1 MAQKKSQVQN
11 FEKAFDYTLFLGKY
25 LPTFKCSSQNS
36 TSVDTL
42 FFEYKNQILTLCTG
56 GKKDILDI
64 VSNHSEQ
71 SATTY
76 DPNSEETTNN
86 DCDDYDEDNF
96 ETALESFEAYTSK
109 FLSARNAK
117 QC

>member
-1 MAQKKSQVQN
+1 MC
-11 FEKAFDYTLFLGKY
+11 L
-25 LPTFKCSSQNS
+25 
-36 TSVDTL
+36 
-42 FFEYKNQILTLCTG
+42 G
-56 GKKDILDI
+56 GKKDSLDI

-86 DCDDYDEDNF
+86 ECDDYDEDNF

-109 FLSARNAK
+109 FHKEKNTRGEN
-117 QC
+117 

>member
-42 FFEYKNQILTLCTG
+42 IYGVLTLFNIFLF
-56 GKKDILDI
+56 DLDVTI
-64 VSNHSEQ
+64 SVRSGMFVVETQGMHHFVQN
-71 SATTY
+71 
-76 DPNSEETTNN
+76 TTNVAQ
-86 DCDDYDEDNF
+86 
-96 ETALESFEAYTSK
+96 TMT
-109 FLSARNAK
+109 
-117 QC
+117 

>member
-1 MAQKKSQVQN
+1 M
-11 FEKAFDYTLFLGKY
+11 
-25 LPTFKCSSQNS
+25 
-36 TSVDTL
+36 
-42 FFEYKNQILTLCTG
+42 
-56 GKKDILDI
+56 
-64 VSNHSEQ
+64 SNHSEQ

-109 FLSARNAK
+109 FLSAINLFTIF
-117 QC
+117 

>member
-42 FFEYKNQILTLCTG
+42 VAVALQLHCSCVAVTICPEALTNKAVFSVL
-56 GKKDILDI
+56 L
-64 VSNHSEQ
+64 
-71 SATTY
+71 
-76 DPNSEETTNN
+76 
-86 DCDDYDEDNF
+86 
-96 ETALESFEAYTSK
+96 
-109 FLSARNAK
+109 
-117 QC
+117 

>member
-1 MAQKKSQVQN
+1 MC
-11 FEKAFDYTLFLGKY
+11 L
-25 LPTFKCSSQNS
+25 
-36 TSVDTL
+36 
-42 FFEYKNQILTLCTG
+42 G
-56 GKKDILDI
+56 GKKDTLDI

-86 DCDDYDEDNF
+86 ECDDYDEDNF

-109 FLSARNAK
+109 FIKVYAANFYPMKTTTGTGNYGVPAGKTCTTYGKGL
-117 QC
+117 

>member
-1 MAQKKSQVQN
+1 MIEAVQLPCNSNFSFLRIKKVTEPKSCYIVN
-11 FEKAFDYTLFLGKY
+11 KCNK
-25 LPTFKCSSQNS
+25 TFQ
-36 TSVDTL
+36 
-42 FFEYKNQILTLCTG
+42 FQTLCLG

-86 DCDDYDEDNF
+86 ECDDYDEDNF

-109 FLSARNAK
+109 FI
-117 QC
+117 

>member
-42 FFEYKNQILTLCTG
+42 QDNVLEKGNSQPNFYFQTIKIR
-56 GKKDILDI
+56 
-64 VSNHSEQ
+64 
-71 SATTY
+71 
-76 DPNSEETTNN
+76 NSEV
-86 DCDDYDEDNF
+86 
-96 ETALESFEAYTSK
+96 
-109 FLSARNAK
+109 
-117 QC
+117 